1 VSAVTSESAIRRAQG
16 SGTGT
21 GTGAG
26 TAETPARKRRGRAPL
41 AWIGEHV
48 VLVTLA
54 VLFIGPVVFVFL
66 TSVMTNNQTLT
77 ATLWPSPWTWSN
89 YVAAFRDVPLAQW
102 FGNSAIYAIS
112 STLLMLLS
120 SIPAAYVLARIRF
133 RGATVIFVA
142 IVITMLLPPQVTAV
156 PVYVMWSKLGLT
168 GTLLPLILPNALG
181 DAFSIFL
188 LRQFFLTI
196 PKEYSD
202 AARIDGN
209 GELGVLLRVIIPMAK
224 PGIAATAIFM
234 FFASW
239 NDYYGPLLYTS
250 ENPQWWPVA
259 YGLATFRGTHGTN
272 WGLTMAITMLV
283 IVPVVIIFFFAQ
295 KVFVEGITLTGVKG

>member
-1 VSAVTSESAIRRAQG
+1 MTATTGLSGAQYVRPREKRRA
-16 SGTGT
+16 
-21 GTGAG
+21 A
-26 TAETPARKRRGRAPL
+26 KPL

-54 VLFIGPVVFVFL
+54 ILFIAPIVFVFL
-66 TSVMTNNQTLT
+66 TSVMTSDQTLT
-77 ATLWPSPWTWSN
+77 ASLLPHPWTWSN
-89 YVAAFRDVPLAQW
+89 YLDAFRTVPLLQW
-102 FGNSAIYAIS
+102 FGNSAFYAVS

-142 IVITMLLPPQVTAV
+142 IIITMLLPPQVTAV

-168 GTLLPLILPNALG
+168 GSLLPLILPNALG

-196 PKEYSD
+196 PKEYAD

-295 KVFVEGITLTGVKG
+295 RVFVEGITLTGVKG

>member
-1 VSAVTSESAIRRAQG
+1 MTAISPRSATLA
-16 SGTGT
+16 
-21 GTGAG
+21 
-26 TAETPARKRRGRAPL
+26 TATAPTKRRIRSPL

-54 VLFIGPVVFVFL
+54 ILFIGPVFFVFL

-77 ATLWPSPWTWSN
+77 ATLWPNPWTWSN

-102 FGNSAIYAIS
+102 FGNSAIYAVG
-112 STLLMLLS
+112 STVLMLLS

>member
-1 VSAVTSESAIRRAQG
+1 MTATTGLSGAQYVKPREKRRA
-16 SGTGT
+16 
-21 GTGAG
+21 A
-26 TAETPARKRRGRAPL
+26 KPL

-54 VLFIGPVVFVFL
+54 ILFIAPIVFVFL
-66 TSVMTNNQTLT
+66 TSVMTSDQTLT
-77 ATLWPSPWTWSN
+77 ASLLPHPWTWSN
-89 YVAAFRDVPLAQW
+89 YLDAFRKVPLLQW
-102 FGNSAIYAIS
+102 FGNSAFYAVS

-142 IVITMLLPPQVTAV
+142 IIITMLLPPQVTAV

-168 GTLLPLILPNALG
+168 GSLLPLILPNALG

-196 PKEYSD
+196 PKEYAD

-295 KVFVEGITLTGVKG
+295 RVFVEGITLTGVKG

>member
-1 VSAVTSESAIRRAQG
+1 VT
-16 SGTGT
+16 T
-21 GTGAG
+21 
-26 TAETPARKRRGRAPL
+26 TAGRAPGLTAPTISAPVRRRRTRRPL
-41 AWIGEHV
+41 AWIGEHI

-54 VLFIGPVVFVFL
+54 ILFIGPVVFVFL
-66 TSVMTNNQTLT
+66 TSVMSNNQTLT
-77 ATLWPSPWTWSN
+77 ASLWPHPWTWSN
-89 YVAAFRDVPLAQW
+89 YLSAFRDVPLLQW
-102 FGNSAIYAIS
+102 FGNSAIYAVS
-112 STLLMLLS
+112 STVLMLLS

-133 RGATVIFVA
+133 RGSTVIFVA
-142 IVITMLLPPQVTAV
+142 IIVTMLLPPQVTAV

-209 GELGVLLRVIIPMAK
+209 GEWGVLLRVILPMAK

-234 FFASW
+234 FFSSW

-259 YGLATFRGTHGTN
+259 YGLATFRGIHGTN

>member
-1 VSAVTSESAIRRAQG
+1 VTVIARNPDAALRRAQG
-16 SGTGT
+16 PSTT
-21 GTGAG
+21 RRRR
-26 TAETPARKRRGRAPL
+26 PRKL
-41 AWIGEHV
+41 FAWIGEHI

-54 VLFIGPVVFVFL
+54 ILFIAPIVFVFL
-66 TSVMTNNQTLT
+66 TSVMTGNQTLT
-77 ATLWPSPWTWSN
+77 ATLWPNPWTWSN
-89 YVAAFRDVPLAQW
+89 YVDAFRKVPLLLW
-102 FGNSAIYAIS
+102 FGNSAFYAVS

-133 RGATVIFVA
+133 RGSSLIFVA
-142 IVITMLLPPQVTAV
+142 IIITMLLPPQVTAV

-168 GTLLPLILPNALG
+168 GSLLPLILPNALG

-188 LRQFFLTI
+188 LRQFFMTI

-209 GELGVLLRVIIPMAK
+209 GEFGVLTRVIIPMAK

-234 FFASW
+234 FFSSW

-250 ENPQWWPVA
+250 ENPAWWPVA

>member
-1 VSAVTSESAIRRAQG
+1 MTTTTLQPL
-16 SGTGT
+16 
-21 GTGAG
+21 G
-26 TAETPARKRRGRAPL
+26 TAAERPPQGKRSPRRGAKPL
-41 AWIGEHV
+41 AWIGEHTLLT
-48 VLVTLA
+48 VLAILFLA
-54 VLFIGPVVFVFL
+54 PVVFVFL
-66 TSVMTNNQTLT
+66 TSVMTSNQTLT
-77 ATLWPSPWTWSN
+77 ASILPHPWTWDN
-89 YVAAFRDVPLAQW
+89 YVEAFRRVPLLLW
-102 FGNSAIYAIS
+102 FGNSAFYATS
-112 STLLMLLS
+112 ATLLMLLS
-120 SIPAAYVLARIRF
+120 SIPAAYVLARIKF
-133 RGATVIFVA
+133 RGANVIFLAIIVA
-142 IVITMLLPPQVTAV
+142 MLLPPQVTAV

-196 PKEYSD
+196 PKEYAD

-209 GELGVLLRVIIPMAK
+209 GEWGVLTRVILPMAK

-259 YGLATFRGTHGTN
+259 LGLATFRGIHGTD

-283 IVPVVIIFFFAQ
+283 MVPVVVIFFFAQ
-295 KVFVEGITLTGVKG
+295 RIFVEGITLTGVKG

>member
-1 VSAVTSESAIRRAQG
+1 VTAI
-16 SGTGT
+16 
-21 GTGAG
+21 GAP
-26 TAETPARKRRGRAPL
+26 ATPAVPARTSRGRRSARKILSWIAEHTLLTVL
-41 AWIGEHV
+41 AI
-48 VLVTLA
+48 
-54 VLFIGPVVFVFL
+54 LFIGPVVFVFL
-66 TSVMTNNQTLT
+66 TSVMTTNQTLT
-77 ATLWPSPWTWSN
+77 ASLWPHPWTWSN
-89 YVAAFRDVPLAQW
+89 YVAAFRDVPLLQW
-102 FGNSAIYAIS
+102 FGNSALYATS
-112 STLLMLLS
+112 ATLLMLLS
-120 SIPAAYVLARIRF
+120 SVPAAYVLARIRF
-133 RGATVIFVA
+133 RGANLIFVA
-142 IVITMLLPPQVTAV
+142 IIVAMLLPPQVTAV

-168 GTLLPLILPNALG
+168 GSLLPLILPNALG

-196 PKEYSD
+196 PKEYAD

-209 GELGVLLRVIIPMAK
+209 GEWGVLTRVIIPMAK

-259 YGLATFRGTHGTN
+259 LGLASFRGMHGTN

-283 IVPVVIIFFFAQ
+283 LVPVVVIFFFAQ
-295 KVFVEGITLTGVKG
+295 RVFVEGITLTGVKG